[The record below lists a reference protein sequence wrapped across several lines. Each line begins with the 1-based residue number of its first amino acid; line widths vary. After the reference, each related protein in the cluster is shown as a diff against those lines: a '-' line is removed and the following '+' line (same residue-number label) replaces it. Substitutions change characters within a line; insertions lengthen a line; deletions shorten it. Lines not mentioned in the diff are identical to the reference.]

1 MLEKEFQIRR
11 LNTLSNELSM
21 KLKKAE
27 LQLNARII
35 KEVKEVEDK
44 YKKEVRELKRQLAI
58 KEDLEQRLEKKI
70 RKTRT
75 RKRKNYNRKW
85 IYECVKNFV

>member
-1 MLEKEFQIRR
+1 MTKNDLEREYEIRR
-11 LNTLSNELSM
+11 LSTLSSELSM

-35 KEVKEVEDK
+35 KEVKDIEDK

-58 KEDLEQRLEKKI
+58 KED
-70 RKTRT
+70 
-75 RKRKNYNRKW
+75 
-85 IYECVKNFV
+85 